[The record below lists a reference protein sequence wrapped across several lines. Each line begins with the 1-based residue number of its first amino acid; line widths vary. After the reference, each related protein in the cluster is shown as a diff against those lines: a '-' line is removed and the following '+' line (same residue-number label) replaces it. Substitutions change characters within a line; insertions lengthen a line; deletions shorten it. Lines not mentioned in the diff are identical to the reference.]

1 MAFSQN
7 AWAKVWSV
15 ERGDK
20 STKVRLST
28 SRKNK
33 DTDEYEQDFSGF
45 VTLAGTAHKQAAN
58 LKEGDRIQIGSCAV
72 TSRYDKEKQKE
83 YINFTMFSY
92 ETGDSQ
98 NAPAKSNTKPTAA
111 ATTADEDT
119 DLPF

>member
-1 MAFSQN
+1 MGFGNGS
-7 AWAKVWSV
+7 WAKIWSV

-45 VTLAGTAHKQAAN
+45 VTLAGTAHKQAVN
-58 LKEGDRIQIGSCAV
+58 LKEGDRIQIGNCTV
-72 TSRYDKEKQKE
+72 TSRYDKEKNKE

-92 ETGDSQ
+92 EAGDGQS
-98 NAPAKSNTKPTAA
+98 APVKVENKTVVSANDQD
-111 ATTADEDT
+111 DE
-119 DLPF
+119 LPFK

>member
-1 MAFSQN
+1 MGFGNGS
-7 AWAKVWSV
+7 WAKIWSV

-58 LKEGDRIQIGSCAV
+58 LKEGDRIQIGNCTV
-72 TSRYDKEKQKE
+72 TSRYDKEKNKE

-92 ETGDSQ
+92 EAGDDKS
-98 NAPAKSNTKPTAA
+98 APAKSESKAVV
-111 ATTADEDT
+111 ATDNSSEDE
-119 DLPF
+119 LPF

>member
-1 MAFSQN
+1 MGFGNGS
-7 AWAKVWSV
+7 WAKIWSV

-45 VTLAGTAHKQAAN
+45 VTLAGTAHKQASN
-58 LKEGDRIQIGSCAV
+58 LKEGDRIQIGNCTV
-72 TSRYDKEKQKE
+72 TSRYDKEKNKE

-92 ETGDSQ
+92 EAGDGQ
-98 NAPAKSNTKPTAA
+98 AAPAKSDSKAVVAPNSS
-111 ATTADEDT
+111 DD

>member
-15 ERGDK
+15 ERNDK

-72 TSRYDKEKQKE
+72 TSRYDKENKKE
-83 YINFTMFSY
+83 YINFTVFSY
-92 ETGDSQ
+92 ETGDGQS
-98 NAPAKSNTKPTAA
+98 APAQKSTKAA
-111 ATTADEDT
+111 APADNSSED

>member
-1 MAFSQN
+1 MGFSQN
-7 AWAKVWSV
+7 SWARIWSV

-58 LKEGDRIQIGSCAV
+58 LKEGDRIQIGNCTV
-72 TSRYDKEKQKE
+72 TSRYDKEKNKE

-92 ETGDSQ
+92 DTGDGQS
-98 NAPAKSNTKPTAA
+98 APAKSESKPVVAA
-111 ATTADEDT
+111 SEDSDE
-119 DLPF
+119 LPF

>member
-1 MAFSQN
+1 MGFGNGS
-7 AWAKVWSV
+7 WAKIWSV

-58 LKEGDRIQIGSCAV
+58 LKEGDRIQIGNCTV
-72 TSRYDKEKQKE
+72 TSRYDKEKNKE

-92 ETGDSQ
+92 EAGDGQ
-98 NAPAKSNTKPTAA
+98 AAPAKSDSKAVAA
-111 ATTADEDT
+111 PSPSDD